1 MKILERLI
9 ALFTL
14 VLLFAVGLLLAI
26 VAPTYADPPI
36 ISPADTNPPVFPSN
50 PLTAPAD
57 GSTIATFTPIFD
69 WADASDPE
77 GSAISYTL
85 IITTSASPTTTT
97 SVIITNSIYTPVFA
111 LPNSGYTWTVQA
123 QDEAGNMSSEVAPYS
138 FIIAVAA
145 NSELYLPIILKP
157 ETPVCPTGSSAT
169 FNVIPFEGPRADH
182 PDYLHG
188 DLNLNLRGY
197 TLTTATLGL
206 VDYSGGSDSGA
217 PQLAGIFEPN
227 RFPGISAVYR
237 VNDWNW
243 ACGLHGCPGPPLTNF
258 PVTLAGLVITP
269 GEPIF
274 IPERSANIWN
284 DYKAMVLYAE
294 EQRITFGYTRR
305 DTVANGYAVHL
316 ENICVDPNLLALYRA
331 QTDTGGWHVTGH
343 LPALRNNQALGTAL
357 SGEIKVVIRDKGA
370 FMDPRSRKDWWR
382 GY

>member
-1 MKILERLI
+1 MKLLERLI

-14 VLLFAVGLLLAI
+14 VLLFAVGLLLVI

-36 ISPADTNPPVFPSN
+36 INPADTNPPVFPGN
-50 PLTAPAD
+50 PLLAPAD
-57 GSTIATFTPIFD
+57 GSTVATFTPFFD

-85 IITTSASPTTTT
+85 VITTSASPTTTT
-97 SVIITNSIYTPVFA
+97 SVIITNSIYTPVLA
-111 LPNSGYTWTVQA
+111 LPNGNYTWTVQA
-123 QDEAGNMSSEVAPYS
+123 QDEAGNVSSEVAPYT
-138 FIIAVAA
+138 FTIVVVA

-157 ETPVCPTGSSAT
+157 ETPVCPTSSSAV

-197 TLTTATLGL
+197 TPTTATLGL
-206 VDYSGGSDSGA
+206 VDYSGGSDPGA

-258 PVTLAGLVITP
+258 PVTLAGLLITP

-274 IPERSANIWN
+274 IPERNANIWN

-294 EQRITFGYTRR
+294 EQRLTFGYTRR

-331 QTDTGGWHVTGH
+331 QTDTGGWHVTGQ